1 MLVLS
6 TWKLCLV
13 EQEPKPAPLSLC
25 ALHDSC
31 CVTCLVTY
39 VGVVVAISY
48 LRLWFFIMLGESV
61 SSDTA
66 LGYNH
71 EAELSMSSWQTC
83 EEDADLNTP
92 TDVADSDARHWLQL
106 SPADASNL
114 TGN

>member
-1 MLVLS
+1 MLS
-6 TWKLCLV
+6 TWKLCLG
-13 EQEPKPAPLSLC
+13 EQVSKPALLSSC

-31 CVTCLVTY
+31 WVPCLVTY
-39 VGVVVAISY
+39 VGVVVTISY
-48 LRLWFFIMLGESV
+48 LRLWFFLMLGDSV

-66 LGYNH
+66 LGYNN

-114 TGN
+114 TGK